1 LFAELR
7 KVMKWANFYP
17 ILWVTGGLALK
28 SGIHDLRH
36 DLRVD
41 TLKTQLDVCQIVCAS
56 LDKELQASHLTLE
69 EQAALAHRW
78 DNALKESR
86 SLRLAIDMMEGQETE
101 RA

>member
-1 LFAELR
+1 
-7 KVMKWANFYP
+7 MKWANFYP

-28 SGIHDLRH
+28 SGIHDLR
-36 DLRVD
+36 VD
-41 TLKTQLDVCQIVCAS
+41 TLKTQMDVCQLVCES